1 MCKKIGDSSNLSQ
14 TSEETQKGQTSEE
27 IQKGLFDT
35 ISNKYLLHYN
45 DHYSRLYREKFI
57 YEPMVRGVAFENR
70 RVLDAMCGSGQ
81 ISEFVCQ
88 KQCELH
94 GLDISE
100 RQIALYRERFPNA
113 TSHVRSVLDT
123 GFPDHYFDLVLMCG
137 GLHHV
142 HPDIN
147 RAVTEL
153 YRILRPG
160 GLFLFAE
167 PHACTVVDRARR
179 VWYATDPFFMSN
191 ESAVDYFRLEGHFS
205 DQFNRVS
212 VSYLGN
218 IAYYLVYNSL
228 ILRIP
233 LRVKK
238 IIAPS
243 VLFLESALLPLQTHF
258 FSSYLVAQWQKK

>member
-1 MCKKIGDSSNLSQ
+1 MFKKSGDSSNLSQ
-14 TSEETQKGQTSEE
+14 ASEETQKGQTSEE
-27 IQKGLFDT
+27 IQKELFDA
-35 ISNKYLLHYN
+35 IGDEYLLHYN

-57 YEPMVRGVAFENR
+57 YEPMVKGVELDKR

-81 ISEFVCQ
+81 ISEFVYQ

-113 TSHVRSVLDT
+113 SSHVRSVLET
-123 GFPDHYFDLVLMCG
+123 GFPDHYFDIVLMCG

-153 YRILRPG
+153 HRILRPG

-167 PHACTVVDRARR
+167 PHAYTVVDRARR

-191 ESAVDYFRLEGHFS
+191 ESAVDYFRLEKHFS

-243 VLFLESALLPLQTHF
+243 ALFLESTLLPFQTHF
-258 FSSYLVAQWQKK
+258 LSSYLVAQWQKK